1 MTERRWWP
9 SSLYTFPVGA
19 WLGIT
24 VSRSSVGFPEFDH
37 LHAGRFPPAAR
48 FSAEVRCSIQL
59 SYGRLY
65 VIELTCPHQ
74 SGRPDLNRRLL
85 RPKRSALPG

>member
-1 MTERRWWP
+1 M
-9 SSLYTFPVGA
+9 GA

-24 VSRSSVGFPEFDH
+24 VSLSFAGFPEFDH
-37 LHAGRFPPAAR
+37 LHAVCFQPAAR
-48 FSAEVRCSIQL
+48 FLAEVRCSIQL

-65 VIELTCPHQ
+65 VIELIYPHQ